1 MATIYDCKNDAR
13 RSTVWGTPQLGGE
26 QVMLVEYDF
35 STMTGALGD
44 YILGTIPKDSS
55 IIQVA
60 GIWKV
65 APVGDGDILT
75 LGLTSTGSA
84 VLMADM
90 GGYTVSTWY
99 PGVPAIN
106 NVTMTSWIKVTADTD
121 IYFTIATGVLTAG
134 HFYGFIR
141 YITVPSA

>member
-1 MATIYDCKNDAR
+1 MATIYDCHNDAR
-13 RSTVWGTPQLGGE
+13 RSTVWGTPQFGGE

-44 YILGTIPKDSS
+44 YILGTLPKNSS
-55 IIQVA
+55 AIQVA
-60 GIWKV
+60 GIWSV
-65 APVGDGDILT
+65 APVGTGDVDT
-75 LGLTSTGSA
+75 LGLVSTGDA
-84 VLMADM
+84 KLMTDM

-99 PGVPAIN
+99 EGVPKIEDQSTW
-106 NVTMTSWIKVTADTD
+106 VKLTVDSD

>member
-1 MATIYDCKNDAR
+1 MAVIFDCKNDVR
-13 RSTVWGTPQLGGE
+13 RATVWDTPQLGGE
-26 QVMLVEYDF
+26 QVMVVEYDF
-35 STMTGALGD
+35 TKHTGALGD
-44 YILGTIPKDSS
+44 YILGTIPKNSS

-60 GIWKV
+60 GIWSV
-65 APVGDGDILT
+65 APVGTGDVDT
-75 LGLTSTGSA
+75 LGLATTGDNK
-84 VLMADM
+84 LMTDM

-99 PGVPAIN
+99 LGTPVVNTCATW
-106 NVTMTSWIKVTADTD
+106 VKVTSDTD